1 MIDRCP
7 SLVLVALGLAVIVL
21 LHASSDALAGE
32 ESSGVQLVDRVLAS
46 VEGSPITASQVALE
60 SQIRTQIASSPDR
73 ASFGRLLTEDVTPLE
88 ALMFR
93 EILRRLPETR
103 TISSNE
109 SIARDRLRL
118 FEASF
123 GDAREAS
130 SFRARWGLR
139 RANLLDYF
147 KESTVLDEVI
157 SISVLVQVTE
167 EEMRSYY
174 DRNKNRVF
182 ADKPYEEVAEF
193 VMRQVYR
200 LKFEAEYNSW
210 RTQLRAG
217 AQKRYIGR

>member
-1 MIDRCP
+1 MIGRG
-7 SLVLVALGLAVIVL
+7 SFLILLSFGVVVVL
-21 LHASSDALAGE
+21 LWSPAQTARAE
-32 ESSGVQLVDRVLAS
+32 EQSAAAELVDRVLAS

-60 SQIRTQIASSPDR
+60 GEIRSRIEGSPGR
-73 ASFGRLLTEDVTPLE
+73 ETFGRLLTEDVTPLE

-109 SIARDRLRL
+109 AIARDRLRQ

-130 SFRARWGLR
+130 SFRARWGLS

-174 DRNKNRVF
+174 ERNKNRVF
-182 ADKPYEEVAEF
+182 ADKPYEEVAEL